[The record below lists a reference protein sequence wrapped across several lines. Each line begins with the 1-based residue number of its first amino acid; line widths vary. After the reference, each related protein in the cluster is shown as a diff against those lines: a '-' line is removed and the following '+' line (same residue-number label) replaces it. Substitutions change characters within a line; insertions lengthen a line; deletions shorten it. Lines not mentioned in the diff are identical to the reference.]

1 MVFLFN
7 MSSFLEM
14 LLNATHAM
22 LDIVKNANGQS
33 ITVIVIMPLRT
44 SFRKAYFLLVVQV
57 ASETYSE
64 TKDVTI

>member
-57 ASETYSE
+57 AIETYSE